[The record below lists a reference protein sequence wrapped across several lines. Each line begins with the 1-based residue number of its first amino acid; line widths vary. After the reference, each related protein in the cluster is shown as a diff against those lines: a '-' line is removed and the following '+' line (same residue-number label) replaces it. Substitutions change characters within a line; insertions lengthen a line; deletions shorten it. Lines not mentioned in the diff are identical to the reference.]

1 MGHAYESSQIEEKN
15 LVIQPEKFRIRLR
28 FHVTS
33 MLGLEIRP
41 NIAHPPLYKGIPAHY
56 VRLLGLFEMAS
67 CAAMF

>member
-1 MGHAYESSQIEEKN
+1 MGHAYESCQIEEKN

-41 NIAHPPLYKGIPAHY
+41 NIA
-56 VRLLGLFEMAS
+56 
-67 CAAMF
+67 